1 MKSSSEYNKGAAG
14 MTMFS
19 FLTPFSSSMWL
30 SIAIAYVMVSLMMF
44 FIGRMSP
51 YERYSNQAY
60 QTCSEGNRRLINRTK
75 NYISLI
81 YFLAVILLSK
91 LNIIHVFSSFRKC
104 KGYRR
109 GACKWNYKPHWK

>member
-14 MTMFS
+14 MTMLS

-60 QTCSEGNRRLINRTK
+60 QTCSEGNRCLINRTK
-75 NYISLI
+75 KYIPLI
-81 YFLAVILLSK
+81 YCY
-91 LNIIHVFSSFRKC
+91 IIE
-104 KGYRR
+104 
-109 GACKWNYKPHWK
+109 

>member
-14 MTMFS
+14 MTMLS
-19 FLTPFSSSMWL
+19 FLTPFSSNMWL

-60 QTCSEGNRRLINRTK
+60 QTCSEGNRGFINRTK

-81 YFLAVILLSK
+81 YGCY
-91 LNIIHVFSSFRKC
+91 IIE
-104 KGYRR
+104 
-109 GACKWNYKPHWK
+109 

>member
-51 YERYSNQAY
+51 YERYSHQAY

-81 YFLAVILLSK
+81 
-91 LNIIHVFSSFRKC
+91 
-104 KGYRR
+104 
-109 GACKWNYKPHWK
+109 

>member
-1 MKSSSEYNKGAAG
+1 MESSYEYNKGAAG
-14 MTMFS
+14 MTMLS

-60 QTCSEGNRRLINRTK
+60 QTCSEGNRGFINRTK
-75 NYISLI
+75 NYISHI
-81 YFLAVILLSK
+81 QRAVILLSK
-91 LNIIHVFSSFRKC
+91 VNSIDVFSSSRKW

-109 GACKWNYKPHWK
+109 GAWEWNY